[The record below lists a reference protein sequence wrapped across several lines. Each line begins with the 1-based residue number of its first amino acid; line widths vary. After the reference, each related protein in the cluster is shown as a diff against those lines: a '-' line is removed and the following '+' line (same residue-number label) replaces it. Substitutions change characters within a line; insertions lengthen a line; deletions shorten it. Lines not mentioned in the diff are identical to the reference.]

1 MHSVTL
7 AAALGIAALISIPAY
22 ESAVAA
28 PNPALAQIAGDG
40 SSPISRSIAAVVL
53 IATMCRVIACAV
65 AMGACTG
72 SAGCAPGIAETGGPT
87 QNQSVPLIWGAFLL
101 LADLDFRAWRG
112 ILRIF
117 TRRLRFA
124 ASAR

>member
-40 SSPISRSIAAVVL
+40 SSPIIQVDRRCGPHRHYVPRH
-53 IATMCRVIACAV
+53 RVRGRDGRLHWVGGVCAR
-65 AMGACTG
+65 
-72 SAGCAPGIAETGGPT
+72 
-87 QNQSVPLIWGAFLL
+87 N
-101 LADLDFRAWRG
+101 R
-112 ILRIF
+112 
-117 TRRLRFA
+117 
-124 ASAR
+124 